1 MGGDMAHGAV
11 NGILL
16 IDKPVGQ
23 TSNRTLQ
30 EVKKIF
36 KAKKAGHTGNLDL
49 LASGLLPVCFGEAT
63 KVSQFLLDSD
73 KLYEAEF
80 TLGKTTS
87 TGDCEGEETS
97 ATATSGIDEQLINEA
112 IAKLTGDIFQI
123 PPMHSALKV
132 NGKRLYQLARQGV
145 AVKRENRPVKIYSFE
160 MVTMN
165 IPKISVRVHCSK
177 GTYIRVLAE
186 DLGELL
192 NCGAYMSK
200 LRRISSGPFQLT
212 ESHTPNEL
220 QKIQIA
226 DGPSGLKSL
235 LLNTDQALMHLPK
248 VKLSKADTRSLKFG
262 QKIEFGELLDISE
275 SIRLY
280 DELGNFFGLGEVIDR
295 AIIKPKRL
303 FNL

>member
-1 MGGDMAHGAV
+1 MGVDIAHAAV

-16 IDKPVGQ
+16 VDKPVGQ

-30 EVKKIF
+30 DIKKIF

-97 ATATSGIDEQLINEA
+97 VSGTSGIDELALNEA
-112 IAKLTGDIFQI
+112 ITKLTGDIFQT

-132 NGKRLYQLARQGV
+132 NGKRLYHLARQGV
-145 AVKRENRPVKIYSFE
+145 VVKRENRQVKIYSFE
-160 MVTMN
+160 LMTMN

-192 NCGAYMSK
+192 NCGAFMSK
-200 LRRISSGPFQLT
+200 LRRISSGPFQLVDSYSPSVLRNI
-212 ESHTPNEL
+212 E
-220 QKIQIA
+220 IA
-226 DGPSGLKSL
+226 EGSSGLKRL
-235 LLNTDQALMHLPK
+235 LLNTDKALMHLPE
-248 VKLSKADTRSLKFG
+248 VTLSRSDTRSLKFG
-262 QKIEFGELLDISE
+262 RQIVLGELSDITE

-280 DELGNFFGLGEVIDR
+280 DESGNFFGLGEVLEPS
-295 AIIKPKRL
+295 IIKPKRL
-303 FNL
+303 FHL

>member
-1 MGGDMAHGAV
+1 MGVDIARGAV

-16 IDKPVGQ
+16 VDKPAGQ

-30 EVKKIF
+30 DIKKIF

-63 KVSQFLLDSD
+63 KVSQFLLESD

-87 TGDCEGEETS
+87 TGDCEGQETS
-97 ATATSGIDEQLINEA
+97 VTGTSGIDERALNEA
-112 IAKLTGDIFQI
+112 ITKLTGDITQT

-132 NGKRLYQLARQGV
+132 NGKRLYHLARQGV
-145 AVKRENRPVKIYSFE
+145 VVKRENRVVKIYSFE
-160 MVTMN
+160 LITIN

-192 NCGAYMSK
+192 NCGAFMSK
-200 LRRISSGPFQLT
+200 LRRISSGPFQLMD
-212 ESHTPNEL
+212 SYSPSVL
-220 QKIQIA
+220 QNILTA
-226 DGPSGLKSL
+226 EGSSGLKRL
-235 LLNTDQALMHLPK
+235 LLNTDKALMHLPE
-248 VKLSKADTRSLKFG
+248 VRLSRSDTRSLKFG
-262 QKIEFGELLDISE
+262 QQTVLGELFDINE
-275 SIRLY
+275 IVRLY
-280 DELGNFFGLGEVIDR
+280 DESGKFFGLGEVVEPS
-295 AIIKPKRL
+295 IIKPKRL

>member
-1 MGGDMAHGAV
+1 MAHEAV

-16 IDKPVGQ
+16 VDKPVGQ

-49 LASGLLPVCFGEAT
+49 LAGGLLPVCFGEAT

-87 TGDCEGEETS
+87 TGDCEGKETS
-97 ATATSGIDEQLINEA
+97 VTATSGIDEQLLNEA
-112 IAKLTGDIFQI
+112 MAKLTGDIFQT

-132 NGKRLYQLARQGV
+132 NGQRLYHLARQGV
-145 AVKRENRPVKIYSFE
+145 VVKRENRPVKVYSFE
-160 MVTMN
+160 MITMN

-200 LRRISSGPFQLT
+200 LKRISSGPFQLK
-212 ESHTPNEL
+212 ESHTPSVL

-235 LLNTDQALMHLPK
+235 LLNSDQALMHLPK
-248 VKLSKADTRSLKFG
+248 VTLSRADTRSMKFG
-262 QKIEFGELLDISE
+262 QNIVFGELLDISDN
-275 SIRLY
+275 IRLY
-280 DELGNFFGLGEVIDR
+280 DESGNFFGIGEVIER
-295 AIIKPKRL
+295 GIIRPKRL

>member
-1 MGGDMAHGAV
+1 MGVDIAHGAV

-16 IDKPVGQ
+16 VDKPAGQ

-30 EVKKIF
+30 DIKKIF

-97 ATATSGIDEQLINEA
+97 VSGTSGIDELALNEA
-112 IAKLTGDIFQI
+112 ITKLTGDIFQT

-132 NGKRLYQLARQGV
+132 NGKRLYHLARQGV
-145 AVKRENRPVKIYSFE
+145 VVKRENRQVKIYSFE
-160 MVTMN
+160 LMTMN

-192 NCGAYMSK
+192 NCGAFMSK
-200 LRRISSGPFQLT
+200 LRRISSGPFQLVDSYSPSVLRNI
-212 ESHTPNEL
+212 E
-220 QKIQIA
+220 IA
-226 DGPSGLKSL
+226 EGSSGLKRL
-235 LLNTDQALMHLPK
+235 LLNTDKALMHLPE
-248 VKLSKADTRSLKFG
+248 VTLSRSDTRSLKFG
-262 QKIEFGELLDISE
+262 RQIVLGELSDITE

-280 DELGNFFGLGEVIDR
+280 DESGNFFGLGEVLEPS
-295 AIIKPKRL
+295 IIKPKRL
-303 FNL
+303 FHL

>member
-1 MGGDMAHGAV
+1 MGVDIARGAV

-16 IDKPVGQ
+16 VDKPVGQ

-30 EVKKIF
+30 DIKKIF

-63 KVSQFLLDSD
+63 KVSQFLLESD
-73 KLYEAEF
+73 KWYEAEF

-97 ATATSGIDEQLINEA
+97 VTGTSGIDERAINEA
-112 IAKLTGDIFQI
+112 IKKLTGDVFQT

-132 NGKRLYQLARQGV
+132 NGKRLYHLARQGV
-145 AVKRENRPVKIYSFE
+145 VVKRENRLVKIYSFE
-160 MVTMN
+160 LITTN
-165 IPKISVRVHCSK
+165 IPKIFVRVHCSK

-192 NCGAYMSK
+192 NCGAFMSK
-200 LRRISSGPFQLT
+200 LRRISSGPFQLMD
-212 ESHTPNEL
+212 SYSPSVL
-220 QKIQIA
+220 QNILTA
-226 DGPSGLKSL
+226 EGSSGLKRL
-235 LLNTDQALMHLPK
+235 LLNTDKALMHLPE
-248 VKLSKADTRSLKFG
+248 VRLSRSDTRSLKFG
-262 QKIEFGELLDISE
+262 QQIVLGELFDINE
-275 SIRLY
+275 IVRLY
-280 DELGNFFGLGEVIDR
+280 DESGKFFGLGEVVEPS
-295 AIIKPKRL
+295 IIKPKRL

>member
-1 MGGDMAHGAV
+1 MGVDIAHAAV

-16 IDKPVGQ
+16 VDKPAGQ

-30 EVKKIF
+30 DIKKIF

-97 ATATSGIDEQLINEA
+97 VTGTSGIDERALNEA
-112 IAKLTGDIFQI
+112 ISKLTGDIFQT

-132 NGKRLYQLARQGV
+132 NGKRLYHLARQGV
-145 AVKRENRPVKIYSFE
+145 VVKRESRLVKIYSFE
-160 MVTMN
+160 LISMN
-165 IPKISVRVHCSK
+165 IPKISVRVRCSK

-192 NCGAYMSK
+192 NCGAFMSK
-200 LRRISSGPFQLT
+200 LRRLSSGPFQLMD
-212 ESHTPNEL
+212 SYTPSVL
-220 QKIQIA
+220 QNIQIA
-226 DGPSGLKSL
+226 EGSSGLKRL
-235 LLNTDQALMHLPK
+235 LLNADNALMHLPE
-248 VKLSKADTRSLKFG
+248 VTLSKSDTRSLKFG
-262 QKIEFGELLDISE
+262 QKIVLGELFDITE

-280 DELGNFFGLGEVIDR
+280 DELGNFFGLGEVIDPH
-295 AIIKPKRL
+295 IIKPKRL

>member
-1 MGGDMAHGAV
+1 MGVDIAHGAV

-16 IDKPVGQ
+16 VDKPVGQ

-30 EVKKIF
+30 DIKKIF

-97 ATATSGIDEQLINEA
+97 VSGTSGIDELALNEA
-112 IAKLTGDIFQI
+112 ITKLTGDIFQT

-132 NGKRLYQLARQGV
+132 NGKRLYHLARQGV
-145 AVKRENRPVKIYSFE
+145 VVKRENRQVKIYSFE
-160 MVTMN
+160 LMTMN

-192 NCGAYMSK
+192 NCGAFMSK
-200 LRRISSGPFQLT
+200 LRRISSGPFQLVDSYSPSVLRNI
-212 ESHTPNEL
+212 E
-220 QKIQIA
+220 IA
-226 DGPSGLKSL
+226 EGSSGLKRL
-235 LLNTDQALMHLPK
+235 LLNTDKALMHLPE
-248 VKLSKADTRSLKFG
+248 VTLSRSDTRSLKFG
-262 QKIEFGELLDISE
+262 RQIVLGELSDITE

-280 DELGNFFGLGEVIDR
+280 DESGNFFGLGEVLEPS
-295 AIIKPKRL
+295 IIKPKRL
-303 FNL
+303 FHL

>member
-1 MGGDMAHGAV
+1 MGVDIAHGAV

-16 IDKPVGQ
+16 VDKPVGQ

-30 EVKKIF
+30 DIKKIF
-36 KAKKAGHTGNLDL
+36 RAKKAGHTGNLDL

-97 ATATSGIDEQLINEA
+97 VTGTSGIDERALNEA
-112 IAKLTGDIFQI
+112 ISKLTGDIFQT

-132 NGKRLYQLARQGV
+132 NGKRLYHLARQGEV
-145 AVKRENRPVKIYSFE
+145 VKRESRLVKIYSFE
-160 MVTMN
+160 LISMN
-165 IPKISVRVHCSK
+165 IPKISVRVRCSK

-192 NCGAYMSK
+192 NCGAFMSK
-200 LRRISSGPFQLT
+200 LRRLSSGPFQLMD
-212 ESHTPNEL
+212 SYTPSVL
-220 QKIQIA
+220 QNIQIA
-226 DGPSGLKSL
+226 EGSSGLKRL
-235 LLNTDQALMHLPK
+235 LLNADNALMHLPEVTLCK
-248 VKLSKADTRSLKFG
+248 SDTRSLKFG
-262 QKIEFGELLDISE
+262 QKIVLGELFDITE

-280 DELGNFFGLGEVIDR
+280 DELGNFFGLGEVIDPH
-295 AIIKPKRL
+295 IIKPKRL

>member
-1 MGGDMAHGAV
+1 MGVDIARGAV

-16 IDKPVGQ
+16 VDKPAGQ

-30 EVKKIF
+30 DIKKIF

-97 ATATSGIDEQLINEA
+97 VTGTSGIDERAINEA
-112 IAKLTGDIFQI
+112 ITKLTGDVYQT

-132 NGKRLYQLARQGV
+132 NGKRLYHLARQGEV
-145 AVKRENRPVKIYSFE
+145 VKRENRQVKIYSFE
-160 MVTMN
+160 LITTN

-192 NCGAYMSK
+192 NCGAFMSK
-200 LRRISSGPFQLT
+200 LRRISSGPFQLMD
-212 ESHTPNEL
+212 SYSPSVL
-220 QKIQIA
+220 QNIQSA
-226 DGPSGLKSL
+226 EGSSGLKRL
-235 LLNTDQALMHLPK
+235 LLNTDKALMHLPE
-248 VKLSKADTRSLKFG
+248 VTLSRSDTRSLKFG
-262 QKIEFGELLDISE
+262 QQIVLGELFDITE
-275 SIRLY
+275 SVRLY
-280 DELGNFFGLGEVIDR
+280 DESGNFFGLGEVVEPS
-295 AIIKPKRL
+295 IIKPKRL

>member
-1 MGGDMAHGAV
+1 MGVDIAHGAV

-16 IDKPVGQ
+16 VDKPVGQ

-30 EVKKIF
+30 DIKKIF

-97 ATATSGIDEQLINEA
+97 VSGTSGIDELALNEA
-112 IAKLTGDIFQI
+112 ITKLTGDIFQT

-132 NGKRLYQLARQGV
+132 NGKRLYHLARQGV
-145 AVKRENRPVKIYSFE
+145 VVKRENRQVKIYSFE
-160 MVTMN
+160 LMTMN

-192 NCGAYMSK
+192 NCGAFMSK
-200 LRRISSGPFQLT
+200 LRRISSGPFQLVDSYSPSVLRNI
-212 ESHTPNEL
+212 E
-220 QKIQIA
+220 IA
-226 DGPSGLKSL
+226 DGSSGLKRL
-235 LLNTDQALMHLPK
+235 LLNTDKALMHLPE
-248 VKLSKADTRSLKFG
+248 VTLSRSDTRSLKFG
-262 QKIEFGELLDISE
+262 RQIVLGELSDITE

-280 DELGNFFGLGEVIDR
+280 DESGNFFGLGEVLEPS
-295 AIIKPKRL
+295 IIKPKRL
-303 FNL
+303 FHL